1 MPTAAIAAVG
11 FLQNKFQ
18 YNVYMV
24 ELLLLAL
31 STFCVTDSNAPVPSY
46 RQASTVAIIPIEGAV
61 DKVTAHSFER
71 RLKEASDAD
80 AVVIELNTPGG
91 DLMSTLEICYQIK
104 NHAPSNTVAWINP
117 HAFSAGTI
125 IGLACRDIIISDGG
139 MFGDAAPINAMGVPL
154 PDSERAKIESPI
166 LAEVIDSARRNHYDE
181 RLVEAFVSVGIE
193 LWLIEHI
200 HTNETICVNAREYE
214 MLFGESPPQHF
225 TPISTNDAPQQ
236 SLTPFFQLND
246 VNGNEPY
253 DPLFVQELPTSRTNI
268 ETESRDDWKLIKHI
282 VPNDRLL
289 TLKPQEATQYGLIK
303 HVVSNEQDVKDWFGA
318 KTLKRIERNWS
329 EGLLSLLLSW
339 PVRLALIALFVI
351 CIVVEFSTG
360 TSGPFGI
367 AASIC
372 MAILMGAPWIVG
384 LAQWWDVLFVFLG
397 LILIVCEV
405 MIVPG
410 TGFTGFMGVAFLL
423 VGMVGSF
430 VSGDLTTPEGQT
442 QLVVGLSTV
451 VGGFALAGVATWFIV
466 KKYGASPAINR
477 LVLDDALDVPT
488 STEHNTPSVGVTAV
502 ASTDL
507 RPSGKIMIGDVL
519 YDATTSGSWISQG
532 ETVKIIQTG
541 LTLEVEEVEA

>member
-1 MPTAAIAAVG
+1 MLMFFT
-11 FLQNKFQ
+11 
-18 YNVYMV
+18 
-24 ELLLLAL
+24 LAL
-31 STFCVTDSNAPVPSY
+31 SLVCAFDAPSPVPSY
-46 RQASTVAIIPIEGAV
+46 RQASTVAVIPIEGPV
-61 DKVTAHSFER
+61 DNVTAHSFER
-71 RLKEASDAD
+71 RLQDAADAD
-80 AVVIELNTPGG
+80 AVIIELNTPGG

-125 IGLACRDIIISDGG
+125 IALACRDIIISEGG

-193 LWLIEHI
+193 LWLIRNK
-200 HTNETICVNAREYE
+200 HTSETICVNAREYE
-214 MLFGESPPQHF
+214 TLFGKSPPQHF
-225 TPISTNDAPQQ
+225 TPISTNEESQQ
-236 SLTPFFQLND
+236 SFTPFFQID
-246 VNGNEPY
+246 DISGEEPY
-253 DPLFVQELPTSRTNI
+253 DPLFVQELPTSRTNLAN
-268 ETESRDDWKLIKHI
+268 ESQSDWELIKQI

-289 TLKPQEATQYGLIK
+289 TLIPNEASQYGLIK
-303 HVVSNEQDVKDWFGA
+303 QIVSNEQDVKDWFGA

-329 EGLLSLLLSW
+329 EALLSLLLSW

-360 TSGPFGI
+360 TSGAFGI

-405 MIVPG
+405 MVVPG

-430 VSGDLTTPEGQT
+430 VSGDLTTPEGQS

-451 VGGFALAGVATWFIV
+451 VGGFALASVATWFIV
-466 KKYGASPAINR
+466 KKYGTSPALNR
-477 LVLDDALDVPT
+477 LVLDDALDIPT
-488 STEHNTPSVGVTAV
+488 SDAHNTPAIGITAV

-507 RPSGKIMIGDVL
+507 RPSGKIMIDDVL

-532 ETVKIIQTG
+532 ATVKIIQTG

>member
-1 MPTAAIAAVG
+1 MLMFTT
-11 FLQNKFQ
+11 
-18 YNVYMV
+18 
-24 ELLLLAL
+24 LAL
-31 STFCVTDSNAPVPSY
+31 SAVCSIDAPAPVPSY
-46 RQASTVAIIPIEGAV
+46 RQASTVVIIPIEGAV
-61 DKVTAHSFER
+61 DNVTAHSFER

-125 IGLACRDIIISDGG
+125 IALACRDIIISEGG

-193 LWLIEHI
+193 LWLINNI
-200 HTNETICVNAREYE
+200 HTGERICVNAREYE
-214 MLFGESPPQHF
+214 TIFGKFPPQDF
-225 TPISTNDAPQQ
+225 TPISMNESDQ
-236 SLTPFFQLND
+236 SSFTPFFQID
-246 VNGNEPY
+246 EIKGDQSY
-253 DPLFVQELPTSRTNI
+253 DPLFVQELPTSRRNI
-268 ETESRDDWKLIKHI
+268 ENESENDWGLVKHI
-282 VPNDRLL
+282 VPSDRLL
-289 TLKPQEATQYGLIK
+289 TLKPTEASQYGLIK
-303 HVVSNEQDVKDWFGA
+303 HVVASKQDVKDWFGA
-318 KTLKRIERNWS
+318 KTTKRIERNWS
-329 EGLLSLLLSW
+329 EALLSILLSW

-360 TSGPFGI
+360 TSGVFGI

-384 LAQWWDVLFVFLG
+384 LAQWWDVLFVLLG

-405 MIVPG
+405 MVVPG
-410 TGFTGFMGVAFLL
+410 TGFTGFTGIAFLL

-451 VGGFALAGVATWFIV
+451 VGGFVLAGFATWFIV
-466 KKYGASPAINR
+466 KKYGASPAITR
-477 LVLDDALDVPT
+477 LVLNDALDVPT
-488 STEHNTPSVGVTAV
+488 SNEYKTPPVGITAL

-507 RPSGKIMIGDVL
+507 RPSGKIMIDDVL
-519 YDATTSGSWISQG
+519 YDATTSGGWISQG
-532 ETVKIIQTG
+532 ATVRIIQTG
-541 LTLEVEEVEA
+541 LCLEVEEVEI

>member
-1 MPTAAIAAVG
+1 MFEFIT
-11 FLQNKFQ
+11 
-18 YNVYMV
+18 
-24 ELLLLAL
+24 LAL
-31 STFCVTDSNAPVPSY
+31 SIACVQQQQAPVPSY
-46 RQASTVAIIPIEGAV
+46 RQASSVAVIPIEGAV
-61 DKVTAHSFER
+61 DNVTAHSFER
-71 RLKEASDAD
+71 RLKEAAQHD
-80 AVVIELNTPGG
+80 AVIIELNTPGG

-104 NHAPSNTVAWINP
+104 NHAPANTVAWINP

-125 IGLACRDIIISDGG
+125 IALACRDIIIAEGG

-181 RLVEAFVSVGIE
+181 RLVEAFVSVGIQ
-193 LWLIEHI
+193 LWLVQNNN
-200 HTNETICVNAREYE
+200 TGETMCINAREYE
-214 MLFGESPPQHF
+214 TLFGSEPPQQF
-225 TPISTNDAPQQ
+225 TPISTNESAPAP
-236 SLTPFFQLND
+236 SSFSPFFQQGNE
-246 VNGNEPY
+246 NEPY
-253 DPLFVQELPTSRTNI
+253 DPLFVQALPTSRLDVAQEQGT
-268 ETESRDDWKLIKHI
+268 DWTLIKQI

-289 TLKPQEATQYGLIK
+289 TLKPQDASQYGLIK
-303 HVVSNEQDVKDWFGA
+303 KTVASEQDVKEWFGA
-318 KTLKRIERNWS
+318 KTLTRIERNWS

-351 CIVVEFSTG
+351 CIVIEFSTG
-360 TSGPFGI
+360 TSGAFGI
-367 AASIC
+367 AGSIC

-405 MIVPG
+405 TVVPG
-410 TGFTGFMGVAFLL
+410 TGFTGFTGVAFLL

-466 KKYGASPAINR
+466 KKYGASPALTR
-477 LVLDDALDVPT
+477 LVLEDALDVPT
-488 STEHNTPSVGVTAV
+488 TNETQTPEVGLVAT

-507 RPSGKIMIGDVL
+507 RPSGKIMIDDVL

-532 ETVKIIQTG
+532 ATVKIIQTG